1 MRIEWGL
8 EIPHGS
14 AQLSVTVRRTMD
26 ALAWNAMPALQALQE
41 IQQDGSTTDPHP
53 QSKLRESG
61 VRHPELG
68 LIEAFTFS
76 VAFLLDQNGGGGR
89 RRSCCSGGG
98 GA

>member
-14 AQLSVTVRRTMD
+14 ARLSVTVRRTMG
-26 ALAWNAMPALQALQE
+26 ALAWNAMPALRCKNFNEMVQRRIPTL
-41 IQQDGSTTDPHP
+41 SF
-53 QSKLRESG
+53 KLRESG

>member
-14 AQLSVTVRRTMD
+14 ARLSVTVRRTMG
-26 ALAWNAMPALQALQE
+26 ALAWNAMPALRKK

-53 QSKLRESG
+53 QSKLRYLG
-61 VRHPELG
+61 VRHPEFG